1 MPKATPGAL
10 VRFPFN
16 LVLLI
21 IFGRLGG
28 YRASIWN
35 CKILE
40 MERWLSG
47 VEARNDT
54 DLSRELPL

>member
-10 VRFPFN
+10 VHFPFN
-16 LVLLI
+16 LVLLT

-40 MERWLSG
+40 MGRWIVVAVVRCRS
-47 VEARNDT
+47 T
-54 DLSRELPL
+54 Q

>member
-40 MERWLSG
+40 MGRWIVVAVVRCRS
-47 VEARNDT
+47 T
-54 DLSRELPL
+54 Q